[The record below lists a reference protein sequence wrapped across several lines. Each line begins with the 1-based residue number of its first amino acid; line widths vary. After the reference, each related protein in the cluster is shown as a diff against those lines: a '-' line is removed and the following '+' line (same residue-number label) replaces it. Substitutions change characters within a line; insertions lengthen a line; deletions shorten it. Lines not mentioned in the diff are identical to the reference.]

1 MYIIYLLGLV
11 LEELL
16 TMFPPI
22 WDFLMSKWAC
32 NWIAIIALKAKVGW

>member
-16 TMFPPI
+16 AMFPPI
-22 WDFLMSKWAC
+22 WVFLMSKWAC
-32 NWIAIIALKAKVGW
+32 NPIAIVALKAKVGW